1 MIKRFDLSYAD
12 ILEELN
18 GDKLFG
24 KGTQTINTAIKNLEE
39 RYFKGRNIFRNNT
52 KSSDLLFRWEI
63 KNLLLLLIKIEMD
76 NVFSSGKSSKEGV
89 TNLSIKKILASYD
102 YINNDNNLRNYERWV
117 LEQSFSAVTSKEFV
131 EDISEFEKTLTNFC
145 VLVAKYYDMMPSDYI
160 KRIIAVINSFSS
172 GLIDYVQ
179 KYQMI
184 ENVDIPQINIDQYH
198 GTATLRTAPLRINL
212 ETVVV
217 KAINTI
223 AEALYDF
230 DENGCCYRKNKL
242 NASDIFN
249 KSYVSIHSG
258 HMFFDSASSFKQE
271 ELQGHEFPCEETRCK
286 VDELMEDFWAEEVK
300 IPHVDATNNI
310 AALGSSFFKH
320 NSKEK
325 IDEAIEALKK
335 ETELYLQLYCLIKLY
350 AAGTIDRKRFE
361 KNYSGIAIFEKY
373 EILRN
378 DLIGFKL
385 SDHSFA
391 PVLLKIEKSVWSLFD
406 SHHEE
411 TFSEGDKIKKII
423 STNIDKFRNETD
435 LIRNQVNEEFE
446 NIENR
451 NFDDDVLCGVKR
463 NIDRISAD
471 NEDTIKN
478 ILSMIL
484 KLEADKDD
492 AT

>member
-24 KGTQTINTAIKNLEE
+24 KGTQTINTAIKSLEE
-39 RYFKGRNIFRNNT
+39 KYFEGRNVFRNNT

-63 KNLLLLLIKIEMD
+63 KNLLLLLIKIEID
-76 NVFSSGKSSKEGV
+76 NVFGSGKSSREGV
-89 TNLSIKKILASYD
+89 TDLSIKKILASYD
-102 YINNDNNLRNYERWV
+102 YINNDSNLRNYERWV
-117 LEQSFSAVTSKEFV
+117 LEQSFSAVTSREFV

-160 KRIIAVINSFSS
+160 KRIIIEINSFSR
-172 GLIDYVQ
+172 GIIDHVQ

-184 ENVDIPQINIDQYH
+184 ENIDIPKINIDQYH

-212 ETVVV
+212 ETAVVR
-217 KAINTI
+217 AINTI
-223 AEALYDF
+223 AKALYDF
-230 DENGCCYRKNKL
+230 DENGCCYRKNSL
-242 NASDIFN
+242 SASKKFN
-249 KSYVSIHSG
+249 ESYRSIHSEYIK
-258 HMFFDSASSFKQE
+258 FSEESPFKQK
-271 ELQGHEFPCEETRCK
+271 ELPGDEVD
-286 VDELMEDFWAEEVK
+286 VDEIRCEVDDLMEYYWKKEVK
-300 IPHVDATNNI
+300 IPHNDN
-310 AALGSSFFKH
+310 GSSIENNFFKH

-350 AAGTIDRKRFE
+350 AAGRIDRKQFE

-423 STNIDKFRNETD
+423 SSNIDKFRNETD
-435 LIRNQVNEEFE
+435 LIRNQVNEEFD

-471 NEDTIKN
+471 NEDAVKN

-492 AT
+492 ATG